1 VRAPHRAPLRGGLTL
16 RSAWFI
22 AQKDVSYMLRRRETL
37 MWVFLMPVLF
47 IYFIGTVTGG
57 FGSGSTESNDP
68 LAVQGVET
76 GGFLAGELV
85 RRLEGQRY
93 AVSQPQSPAELAT
106 FSRHVVVPDPDGP
119 DDFTSAVLAGHPQ
132 VVTYEQSGDAVTALY
147 DQVRVTRAVYE
158 VLADLSV
165 VRLQKETPAPESFRR
180 VQAMPRAL
188 TLAVRP
194 AGKRLVPPSGF
205 SQAVPGE
212 MVMLTMLVLLTSGAI
227 LLVVE
232 REQGL
237 LRRLAST
244 PISPGAVVLGK
255 WTGRMMLGLVQLGFA
270 MLAGSV
276 LFKMKWG
283 SAWPMVV
290 VVLLAWGAFCA
301 SLALVLGSLAR
312 TSNQMAGLGVLT
324 TMLLAALGGCWFP
337 IEIAP
342 SWMRAMSRL
351 LPTGWT
357 MHALHQ
363 LVNFGA
369 GPAAAIPDVLAL
381 ATGALALGW
390 IGTRVFRYQ

>member
-1 VRAPHRAPLRGGLTL
+1 M

-37 MWVFLMPVLF
+37 VWVFLMPILF

-57 FGSGSTESNDP
+57 FSFGSTERKDP
-68 LAVQGVET
+68 LAVQGAAN

-85 RRLEGQRY
+85 HRLEGQRY
-93 AVSQPQSPAELAT
+93 AVSQPQTPAELEN
-106 FSRHVVVPDPDGP
+106 FSRRVSVPDPDGP
-119 DDFTSAVLAGHPQ
+119 DDFTTAVLAGRPQ
-132 VVTYEQSGDAVTALY
+132 AVTFTQSGDSLTSLY
-147 DQVRVTRAVYE
+147 DQVRVSRAVYE

-165 VRLQKETPAPESFRR
+165 VRLHGETPAPESIAR

-194 AGKRLVPPSGF
+194 AGKRRDPPSGF

-227 LLVVE
+227 LLVIE

-244 PISPGAVVLGK
+244 PISPGAVVFGK
-255 WTGRMMLGLVQLGFA
+255 WMGRMMLGLVQLGFA

-276 LFKMKWG
+276 LFKMNWG

-290 VVLLAWGAFCA
+290 VVLVAWAGFCA
-301 SLALVLGSLAR
+301 SLALVLGSIAR
-312 TSNQMAGLGVLT
+312 SANQMAGLGVLT
-324 TMLLAALGGCWFP
+324 SMLLAALGGCWFP

-342 SWMRAMSRL
+342 SWMQTFSRM

-363 LVNFGA
+363 IVNFGA
-369 GPAAAIPDVLAL
+369 GPVAAIADVLAL
-381 ATGALALGW
+381 AVGAVVLGW
-390 IGTRVFRYQ
+390 IGVRVFRYQ

>member
-1 VRAPHRAPLRGGLTL
+1 M

-37 MWVFLMPVLF
+37 MWVFLMPVIF

-57 FGSGSTESNDP
+57 FTFGSAERKDP
-68 LAVQGVET
+68 LAVQGAAT

-85 RRLEGQRY
+85 HRLEGQNY
-93 AVSQPQSPAELAT
+93 AVSQPQTPAELEPFVRRLT
-106 FSRHVVVPDPDGP
+106 VPDPDGP
-119 DDFTSAVLAGHPQ
+119 DDFTTAVLAGRPQ
-132 VVTYEQSGDAVTALY
+132 TVTFSQSGDQLTGLY

-158 VLADLSV
+158 VLADLAV
-165 VRLQKETPAPESFRR
+165 VRLQREAPAADSFAR

-188 TLAVRP
+188 TLTVRP
-194 AGKRLVPPSGF
+194 AGKRLDPPSGF

-227 LLVVE
+227 LLVIE
-232 REQGL
+232 RDQGL

-244 PISPGAVVLGK
+244 PISPGAIVLGK
-255 WTGRMMLGLVQLGFA
+255 WTARMILGIVQLSFA
-270 MLAGSV
+270 MVAGIV

-290 VVLLAWGAFCA
+290 VVLLAWAAFCA

-312 TSNQMAGLGVLT
+312 SNNQMAGLGVLT
-324 TMLLAALGGCWFP
+324 SMLLAALGGCWFP

-342 SWMRAMSRL
+342 SWMQTLSRL
-351 LPTGWT
+351 IPTGWT

-363 LVNFGA
+363 LVNFGS
-369 GPAAAIPDVLAL
+369 GPASAIGDVIAL
-381 ATGALALGW
+381 AVGALVLGW

>member
-1 VRAPHRAPLRGGLTL
+1 M

-57 FGSGSTESNDP
+57 FSFGSTEQKDP
-68 LAVQGVET
+68 IAVQGAAT
-76 GGFLAGELV
+76 GGFLAGEVV

-93 AVSQPQSPAELAT
+93 AVSQPQSTKELEA
-106 FSRHVVVPDPDGP
+106 FSRRVSVPDPDGP
-119 DDFTSAVLAGHPQ
+119 DDFTTAVLAGRPQ
-132 VVTYEQSGDAVTALY
+132 AVTFTQSGDSLTSLY
-147 DQVRVTRAVYE
+147 DQVRVSRAVYE

-165 VRLQKETPAPESFRR
+165 VRFQKEIPSPESFAR
-180 VQAMPRAL
+180 VQAMPRTL
-188 TLAVRP
+188 TLAVRL
-194 AGKRLVPPSGF
+194 AGKRRDPPSGF

-227 LLVVE
+227 LLVIE

-244 PISPGAVVLGK
+244 PISPGAVVFGK
-255 WTGRMMLGLVQLGFA
+255 WMGRIMLGLVQLGFA
-270 MLAGSV
+270 MVAGSV

-283 SAWPMVV
+283 SAWLMVV
-290 VVLLAWGAFCA
+290 VVLFAWAAFCA
-301 SLALVLGSLAR
+301 SLALVLGSIAR
-312 TSNQMAGLGVLT
+312 SANQMAGLGVLT
-324 TMLLAALGGCWFP
+324 SMLLAALGGCWFP

-342 SWMRAMSRL
+342 SWMQTLSRM

-363 LVNFGA
+363 IVNFGA

-381 ATGALALGW
+381 AAGALVLGW